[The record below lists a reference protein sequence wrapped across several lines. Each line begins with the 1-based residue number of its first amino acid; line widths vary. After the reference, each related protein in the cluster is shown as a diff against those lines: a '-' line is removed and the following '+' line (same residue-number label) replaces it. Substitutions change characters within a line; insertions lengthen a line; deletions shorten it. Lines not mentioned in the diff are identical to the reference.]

1 MVIYSVYMEAATMF
15 IYEKQWFDSKHPYT
29 SYVET
34 NLNHPLHFHSVFE
47 INYILSGEI
56 NITIDN
62 STYRLKE
69 GDALIIFPHQL
80 HSYVTEFSSSMQVI
94 LFSPELVGRFAMQYK
109 NKIPVNCMLSDLSV
123 YRNDFESENPLI
135 QKGMLYSILG
145 RLTENT
151 ALKDAEYSSDFL
163 LLHKML
169 LFIEDNYANEC
180 SLKEVSL
187 TLNYGYSYLSRIF
200 KQCMNMSYTE
210 YLNRYRISKAVYLLT
225 QYRTTSVLD
234 ISSQCG
240 FNNICSFNRN
250 FKRYTG
256 TTPSNIIES
265 PSLL

>member
-1 MVIYSVYMEAATMF
+1 MF
-15 IYEKQWFDSKHPYT
+15 LYEKQWFDSKHPYT

-62 STYRLKE
+62 SEYCLKE
-69 GDALIIFPHQL
+69 SQALIIFPHQL
-80 HSYVTEFSSSMQVI
+80 YSYKTEHKSKMQVI
-94 LFSPELVGRFAMQYK
+94 LFSPEIVGRFAMQYK
-109 NKIPVNCMLSDLSV
+109 NKIPENCLLSDLSP
-123 YRNDFESENPLI
+123 YLNDFETSNPLI

-151 ALKDAEYSSDFL
+151 TLKKAEYSSDFL
-163 LLHKML
+163 LLHKIL
-169 LFIEDNYANEC
+169 IFIEDNYSGEC
-180 SLKEVSL
+180 SLKKVAE
-187 TLNYGYSYLSRIF
+187 TINYGYSYLSRIF

-225 QYRTTSVLD
+225 QYRTTSVAD

-240 FNNICSFNRN
+240 FDNIRSFNRN
-250 FKRYTG
+250 FKKYTG
-256 TTPSNIIES
+256 TTPCNLIRYH
-265 PSLL
+265 

>member
-1 MVIYSVYMEAATMF
+1 MF

-62 STYRLKE
+62 STYYLKE

-80 HSYVTEFSSSMQVI
+80 HSYSTPNNSQMQVI
-94 LFSPELVGRFAMQYK
+94 LFSPEIVGLFAMQYK
-109 NKIPVNCMLSDLSV
+109 NMVPENCFIADFSE
-123 YRNDFESENPLI
+123 YRKDFETTNPLI
-135 QKGMLYSILG
+135 QKGMLYTVLG

-151 ALKDAEYSSDFL
+151 TLKKAEYSNDFV
-163 LLHKML
+163 LLHKIL
-169 LFIEDNYANEC
+169 LFIEENYSGEC
-180 SLKEVSL
+180 SLKEAAES
-187 TLNYGYSYLSRIF
+187 LNYGYSYLSRLF

-225 QYRTTSVLD
+225 QYRTKSMSE

-250 FKRYTG
+250 FKKFTG
-256 TTPSNIIES
+256 TTPRNIIS
-265 PSLL
+265 